1 MKNCIKFY
9 FFIIGLYLASGI
21 CSQPQQ
27 LYFEQAFSDISAMLE
42 GNSPIDFKQA
52 VFYSENA
59 YCGNKVDKEIFYRAI
74 QFYKTICI
82 GIKDS
87 GNIIYSEKDKE
98 IASAQCA
105 IFLFMTDTIPVQED
119 HGIVIHTP
127 FDYNFNDYA
136 GQKDWSNM
144 FVTKLI
150 QTQKGNCHSLPY
162 LYKIIMDEMGYEC
175 HLALAPNHIYI
186 KVQNKRVGWY
196 NIELTCRDFPT
207 DVWYVA
213 SGYIHTDAIRNGVY
227 MKALSDKESIALCLV
242 DLAQGYQARFGMKDG
257 SFILKCCDTA
267 LTHFPNYINALL
279 LKAETITALH
289 KQAVPDSDESQ
300 ELFAQMNEIYTMI
313 HKLGYRKMPQAMYL
327 NWLRKMG
334 TEDVDNRMKS
344 IMVKK
349 DEVQQN

>member
-1 MKNCIKFY
+1 MIRQTLLLVIVVFMHFHANAQKNY
-9 FFIIGLYLASGI
+9 YA
-21 CSQPQQ
+21 
-27 LYFEQAFSDISAMLE
+27 EAFSKCENMLSGKSIPNFQE
-42 GNSPIDFKQA
+42 A
-52 VFYSENA
+52 VFTVENA
-59 YCGNKVDKEIFYRAI
+59 YLDNQLDKVVFVDNINLYT
-74 QFYKTICI
+74 QICKQI
-82 GIKDS
+82 MNS
-87 GNIIYSEKDKE
+87 GNIVYPEKDKD
-98 IASAQCA
+98 IAAGQCA
-105 IFLFMTDTIPVQED
+105 VFLFMTDTIP
-119 HGIVIHTP
+119 IVSGNDIIGSIP
-127 FDYNFNDYA
+127 FTYNFEDYA
-136 GQKDWSNM
+136 GKEEWSSM
-144 FVTKLI
+144 FVSTLM
-150 QTQKGNCHSLPY
+150 QTNTGNCHSLPY